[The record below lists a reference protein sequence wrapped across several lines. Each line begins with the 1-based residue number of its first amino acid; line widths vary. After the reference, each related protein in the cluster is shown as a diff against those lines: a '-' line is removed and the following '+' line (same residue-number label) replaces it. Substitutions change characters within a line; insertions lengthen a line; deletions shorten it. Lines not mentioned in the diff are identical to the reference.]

1 MRPMAAARAK
11 ILSAKALAVS
21 MLAQDNTRV
30 TPPWSG
36 EAWWSGVLIPAK
48 PDIYLLDVGS
58 GAQRYH
64 GRNPREYD
72 VRVPLSG
79 S

>member
-1 MRPMAAARAK
+1 MAAARAK

-48 PDIYLLDVGS
+48 PDIYLCGC
-58 GAQRYH
+58 
-64 GRNPREYD
+64 
-72 VRVPLSG
+72 
-79 S
+79 